1 MKAVAPPAAKPLS
14 LRGLAKRYAS
24 ADGRIVEALLPIDL
38 DIAPGEF
45 LVVVGPSGCG
55 KSTLLNILAGLTPPS
70 AGEARVG
77 EVLVEGPDIDRG
89 MVFQDYALFPWLS
102 VVGNVEFGLERQ
114 GVPRRT
120 RREIAMRYLEI
131 VGLAD
136 FAGKRPREL
145 SGGMKQ
151 RVAIART
158 FATEPSIVFMDEP
171 FGALDA
177 LSRRHLQ
184 HELLRIWQQHRK
196 TVVFITHSVVE
207 AIYLGDRIVLMTARP
222 GRIKTV
228 IPIGLPHP
236 RDPTSDEFSAIE
248 RRIYADLDEELTK
261 SFRMEVTEQSSMVGT
276 RYSQSDRR

>member
-1 MKAVAPPAAKPLS
+1 MMDAATSTAKPLT
-14 LRGLAKRYAS
+14 LRGLAKNYATV
-24 ADGRIVEALLPIDL
+24 DGRTIEALLPVDL

-55 KSTLLNILAGLTPPS
+55 KSTMLNILAGLTQPS

-77 EVLVEGPDIDRG
+77 DVLVKGPDIERG
-89 MVFQDYALFPWLS
+89 MVFQDYALFPWLD
-102 VVGNVEFGLERQ
+102 VIGNVVFGLERK
-114 GVPRRT
+114 GIARRA
-120 RREIAMRYLEI
+120 RREVAMRYLEM

-136 FAGKRPREL
+136 FAEKRPSEL

-158 FATEPSIVFMDEP
+158 FATEPSIIFMDEP

-177 LSRRHLQ
+177 LTRRHLQ
-184 HELLRIWQQHRK
+184 HELLRIWQKHRK

-207 AIYLGDRIVLMTARP
+207 AIYLADRIVLMTARP

-228 IPIGLPHP
+228 LKVDLTHP
-236 RDPTSDEFSAIE
+236 RDPTSDEFRAIE
-248 RRIYADLDEELTK
+248 RRVYADLDEELVK
-261 SFRMEVTEQSSMVGT
+261 SFRMEGRESGG
-276 RYSQSDRR
+276 

>member
-1 MKAVAPPAAKPLS
+1 MNTVPGTAKPLTV
-14 LRGLAKRYAS
+14 RGLSKHYTG
-24 ADGRIVEALLPIDL
+24 ADGQVVEALLPVDL

-55 KSTLLNILAGLTPPS
+55 KSTLLNILAGLTEPS

-77 EVLVEGPDIDRG
+77 EAVVKGPDIDRG
-89 MVFQDYALFPWLS
+89 MVFQDYALFPWLD
-102 VVGNVEFGLERQ
+102 VAGNVEFGLERK
-114 GVPRRT
+114 GVPRRA
-120 RREIAMRYLEI
+120 RREVAMRYLAM

-136 FAGKRPREL
+136 FADKRPKEL

-158 FATEPSIVFMDEP
+158 FATEPSIIFMDEP

-177 LSRRHLQ
+177 LTRRHLQ
-184 HELLRIWQQHRK
+184 HELLRIWQEHRK

-207 AIYLGDRIVLMTARP
+207 AIYLADRIVLMTARP

-228 IPIGLPHP
+228 LKIELPHP
-236 RDPTSDEFSAIE
+236 RDPTSDEFRAIE
-248 RRIYADLDEELTK
+248 RRVYADLDEELAK
-261 SFRMEVTEQSSMVGT
+261 SFRMEGRDTGG
-276 RYSQSDRR
+276 

>member
-1 MKAVAPPAAKPLS
+1 MSASTSTFGKPMT
-14 LRGLAKRYAS
+14 LRGLAKQYTT
-24 ADGRIVEALLPIDL
+24 ADGHALEALLAIDL

-55 KSTLLNILAGLTPPS
+55 KSTMLNILAGLTPPS

-77 EVLVEGPDIDRG
+77 DLVVRGPDIDRG
-89 MVFQDYALFPWLS
+89 MVFQDFALFPWLD
-102 VVGNVEFGLERQ
+102 VIGNVEFGLERK
-114 GVPRRT
+114 GIGRRG
-120 RREIAMRYLEI
+120 RRDLAMHYLEM

-136 FAGKRPREL
+136 FADKRPREL

-158 FATEPSIVFMDEP
+158 FATEPSIIFMDEP

-177 LSRRHLQ
+177 LTRRYLQ

-196 TVVFITHSVVE
+196 TVVFVTHSVVE
-207 AIYLGDRIVLMTARP
+207 AIYLADRIVLMTAQP

-228 IPIGLPHP
+228 IPIRLPHP
-236 RDPTSDEFSAIE
+236 RDPISDEFRVIE
-248 RRIYADLDEELTK
+248 RQVYADLDEELAK
-261 SFRMEVTEQSSMVGT
+261 SFRTEGRDLANPEQSI
-276 RYSQSDRR
+276 DN